1 MRKNIMRKSFV
12 QFAALSCVLLCLT
25 ALFVGCQKNDG
36 LCSVEGTV
44 TLDGTPL
51 ADGTINF
58 GPMAGSHGTATGAK
72 ITDGKYSA
80 RASEGD
86 MVVTIRSQKKETVQ
100 DPEHGEMISM
110 TELIPEKYNQQSE
123 LKATIQPGK
132 NTFDFDLKTAE

>member
-1 MRKNIMRKSFV
+1 MRKNIFRFIAV
-12 QFAALSCVLLCLT
+12 SCVLFCFA

-36 LCSVEGTV
+36 LCTVEGTV
-44 TLDGTPL
+44 TLDGAPL
-51 ADGTINF
+51 ADGMINF
-58 GPMAGSHGTATGAK
+58 GPMAGASGPATGAK

-80 RASEGD
+80 RASAGE

-100 DPEHGEMISM
+100 DPDHGDMVQM
-110 TELIPEKYNQQSE
+110 TELVPEKYNQQSE